1 MDPPGDWP
9 DRQEGGPLVIM
20 ELKLTQLGI
29 LIYLTMALYFLSAG
43 AQLAGLRKTHHLF
56 FAAGFLTAAA
66 AWILRWTQVG
76 HIPMQSMF
84 EIFLTLGMVIWPVSL
99 ACQRFLRIRDTLA
112 LAGDGL
118 LGVVILF
125 PAGFIFAEVPNP
137 LPPALQS
144 VLFAPHVAVYM
155 LAYVIM
161 AKAALQSAGGFFSA
175 KILDREQET
184 YTLIRLGFPLL
195 SAGLLLGSVWGKLA
209 WGDWWGWDPKEL
221 WSLTCWLVYA
231 FYFHW
236 RYLFGKRFVR
246 INLSLSVL
254 GLLCIL
260 LTLLWVNLSRLF
272 SGMHNYAA

>member
-1 MDPPGDWP
+1 
-9 DRQEGGPLVIM
+9 M
-20 ELKLTQLGI
+20 ELKLTPIGI
-29 LIYLTMALYFLSAG
+29 LIYLAMALYFLSAG
-43 AQLAGLRKTHHLF
+43 ARLAGLRKTCHLF
-56 FAAGFLTAAA
+56 FAAGFLAAAA
-66 AWILRWTQVG
+66 AWIFRWTQVG

-84 EIFLTLGMVIWPVSL
+84 EVFLTLGVVIWPASL
-99 ACQRFLRIRDTLA
+99 ACRQFLNIRDRLA

-118 LGVVILF
+118 LGVIILV
-125 PAGFIFAEVPNP
+125 PAGFIFAEPPQP

-144 VLFAPHVAVYM
+144 VLFGPHVAVYM
-155 LAYVIM
+155 LSYVIM
-161 AKAALQSAGGFFSA
+161 AKAAIQSAGGLFTA
-175 KILDREQET
+175 KALQREQET
-184 YTLIRLGFPLL
+184 YALIRLGFPLL

-236 RYLFGKRFVR
+236 RYLFGKRYIR

-272 SGMHNYAA
+272 LGLHNYTA